1 MCIDTLLGEDYVLNT
16 VLDLVKNVNRR
27 VSESRAE

>member
-1 MCIDTLLGEDYVLNT
+1 MCIDTSLGEDYVPNT

>member
-1 MCIDTLLGEDYVLNT
+1 MCIDTSLGEDYVRNT
-16 VLDLVKNVNRR
+16 VLDLVKNVNRH

>member
-1 MCIDTLLGEDYVLNT
+1 MCIDTSLGEAFVFNT